1 MSALTELQR
10 SPRFLASL
18 VAITAIGPLSMQIFL
33 PALPAIQRDFAAAP
47 GAVQLALSLS
57 MVAIALATLGYGP
70 ISDRYGRRP
79 VVIAG
84 LGLFLVG
91 TAVCAAAPDVP
102 SLIVGRILQAAGGSS
117 GMVLA
122 RAMVR
127 DVYPDARVAQAIA
140 YLTMAMVVAPMVAP
154 ALGGALT
161 DLFGWRANFVFVGVV
176 GAAVA
181 ALMVSRLPETNR
193 SPAPLQGLA
202 GTLSGFVRLLRAP
215 IFCGYVFQGAFSTGS
230 FFAFASGAPYV
241 MVDVL
246 GRPAT
251 EYGLYFIFL
260 GLAYIAGNYVSA
272 RTSGRLGIH
281 PMLVAG
287 SVLAL
292 VGALLTAA
300 LALAFPW
307 SAPLIFGPGILI
319 GFANGLTMPN
329 AQAGAVSYAP
339 RAAGTASGLAGFLQ
353 MLLAACFAQVV
364 GSLQDGTPYPMIG
377 FMVLASM
384 LALASISLAL
394 WLDRRQAA
402 GQGAG

>member
-1 MSALTELQR
+1 
-10 SPRFLASL
+10 
-18 VAITAIGPLSMQIFL
+18 MQIFL

-57 MVAIALATLGYGP
+57 MVAIALATLAYGP

-84 LGLFLVG
+84 LGLFLIG

-102 SLIVGRILQAAGGSS
+102 SLIVGRILQAAGGCS

-122 RAMVR
+122 RAIVR
-127 DVYPDARVAQAIA
+127 DVYPGERVAQAIA

-181 ALMVSRLPETNR
+181 ALMLSRLPETNR
-193 SPAPLQGLA
+193 SPSRLQGLA
-202 GTLSGFVRLLRAP
+202 GTVSGFVRLLRAP
-215 IFCGYVFQGAFSTGS
+215 IFCGYVFQAAFSTGS

-251 EYGLYFIFL
+251 EYGLYFILL

-272 RTSGRLGIH
+272 RTTERPGIH

-287 SVLAL
+287 SALAL
-292 VGALLTAA
+292 AGALLAAA
-300 LALAFPW
+300 LALTFPW
-307 SAPLIFGPGILI
+307 SAPLIFGPGLLI
-319 GFANGLTMPN
+319 GFANGLTMPY
-329 AQAGAVSYAP
+329 AQAGAVSYDP

-353 MLLAACFAQVV
+353 MLLAAVFAQSV

-377 FMVLASM
+377 LMVLASA

-394 WLDRRQAA
+394 WLGRRQR
-402 GQGAG
+402 GG